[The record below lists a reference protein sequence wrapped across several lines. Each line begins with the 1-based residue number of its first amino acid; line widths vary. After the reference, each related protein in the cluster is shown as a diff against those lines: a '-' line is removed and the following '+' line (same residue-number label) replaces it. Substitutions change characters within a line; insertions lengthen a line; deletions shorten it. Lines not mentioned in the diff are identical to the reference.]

1 MILKTRQEQKIRK
14 ENEKKR
20 KLEKQKMLSERWA
33 MLRWITTYIKENQ
46 EEWDKEKKEKEDLER
61 KELDEWN
68 KMKRFEKVKKL
79 QEKWKIKSKNQE
91 TPVPEQDDNK
101 PPADIWRELPFPLET
116 VNCESVPVPVPEQE
130 NLSIPATH
138 KREQEFQP
146 VTGIYSSEDNSKS
159 SAGKSTKLW
168 SEWRITKNEDNLSV
182 EDNSIVQELTTNEQ
196 QETTMKY
203 DITNII
209 RKPRITRQDQI
220 QKPTKKSSIISAHLQ
235 IPKKKSKPT
244 VTTLVENK
252 KKTPVKITMHTTKN
266 EQHKNK
272 ETTTNNK
279 QQKNPQLLQQQC
291 SNITEA
297 TKSNDNEDNKIHS
310 KETTT
315 TNKNGQNKQQT
326 QLVVL
331 KPPSITCSPLV
342 RTTRKKKEII
352 TDNRTPKISKYFSAM
367 PKPTVDSSIKHQNDT
382 IEDVAEVNDASTEPE
397 QSTNVQSFSSI
408 FSAENSI
415 TVI

>member
-1 MILKTRQEQKIRK
+1 
-14 ENEKKR
+14 
-20 KLEKQKMLSERWA
+20 
-33 MLRWITTYIKENQ
+33 
-46 EEWDKEKKEKEDLER
+46 
-61 KELDEWN
+61 
-68 KMKRFEKVKKL
+68 
-79 QEKWKIKSKNQE
+79 
-91 TPVPEQDDNK
+91 
-101 PPADIWRELPFPLET
+101 
-116 VNCESVPVPVPEQE
+116 
-130 NLSIPATH
+130 
-138 KREQEFQP
+138 
-146 VTGIYSSEDNSKS
+146 
-159 SAGKSTKLW
+159 
-168 SEWRITKNEDNLSV
+168 
-182 EDNSIVQELTTNEQ
+182 
-196 QETTMKY
+196 
-203 DITNII
+203 
-209 RKPRITRQDQI
+209 
-220 QKPTKKSSIISAHLQ
+220 
-235 IPKKKSKPT
+235 
-244 VTTLVENK
+244 
-252 KKTPVKITMHTTKN
+252 MHTTKN

-397 QSTNVQSFSSI
+397 HSTSVQCQPADRTIAEPVQEKQTERSCIENISTLNRIPDLELSQNEISLSNNVLLTLGPDESI
-408 FSAENSI
+408 S
-415 TVI
+415 